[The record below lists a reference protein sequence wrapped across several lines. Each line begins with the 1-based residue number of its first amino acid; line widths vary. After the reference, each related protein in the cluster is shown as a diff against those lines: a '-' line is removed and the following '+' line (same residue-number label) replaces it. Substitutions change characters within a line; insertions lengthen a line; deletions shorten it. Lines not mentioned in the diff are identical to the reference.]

1 MAIDLIWDK
10 ANEWTARL
18 GPLDARIKIFE
29 EIRDIPYYLVPP
41 IEDPYEWA
49 ASILAENKGSCSPK
63 HYLLGLLFEKI
74 GLPVKYVT
82 YSYRWHE
89 QPLPYPPE
97 VKKLTQGCPAMYHVA
112 CKANIEGR
120 WILLDATWDSP
131 LQNAGFPVNKAWDG
145 MHDTRN
151 AYMPLEEIIHASL
164 EERLAYVKKQKA
176 LYTKKEKTTY
186 AGFILEFNSWLQRAR
201 KK

>member
-1 MAIDLIWDK
+1 MLEIIWDK

-18 GPLDARIKIFE
+18 GPLDARIKVFE
-29 EIRDIPYYLVPP
+29 EIRDIPYYLVPS

-63 HYLLGLLFEKI
+63 HYLLGLLFEKM

-82 YSYRWHE
+82 YPYHWNK

-97 VKKLTQGCPAMYHVA
+97 LKGLAEGTPIAYHVA

-120 WILLDATWDSP
+120 WVLIDVTWDSH
-131 LQNAGFPVNKAWDG
+131 LQKAGFPVNEAWDG
-145 MHDTRN
+145 LHDTQN
-151 AYMPLEEIIHASL
+151 AYMPLEEIPHKNL
-164 EERLAYVKKQKA
+164 EQRLEFVKKKRN
-176 LYTKKEKTTY
+176 LYTDKEKVVY
-186 AGFILEFNSWLQRAR
+186 AQFTLEFNSWLQRVR
-201 KK
+201 QR